1 MRIRTLVQYETGI
14 AESGVG
20 RVVDFDE
27 ETEIVTVQDV
37 DDNSTWRGSVDHATI
52 IEEQQILASEFHDQ
66 LNCWIAEGI
75 IALQIGEDVK
85 LVVLARQ

>member
-52 IEEQQILASEFHDQ
+52 IEE
-66 LNCWIAEGI
+66 
-75 IALQIGEDVK
+75 
-85 LVVLARQ
+85 